1 MDSHRGGPEG
11 EAGGGEA
18 VGGDAGG
25 GCVEM
30 PVGGGGD
37 DGDGSGEIHGA
48 AGGGGDEQHPRH
60 AVGLG
65 VPLTS

>member
-11 EAGGGEA
+11 EAGAGGE
-18 VGGDAGG
+18 AGG

-30 PVGGGGD
+30 PVGGGD
-37 DGDGSGEIHGA
+37 DGDGSGEIHGE